1 MASLAKYAKQDSVV
15 DKVISTVGRSYFE
28 KPVDDKTENEIAD
41 TGQSTLFDF
50 PAVLKKVNTT
60 F

>member
-28 KPVDDKTENEIAD
+28 KPVYDKAENEIAD
-41 TGQSTLFDF
+41 TGHSTLFDF